1 MNVRR
6 VVRRLGPVVLIAG
19 ACLGSM
25 ALAADELST
34 ITVEAGVV
42 NKTVVGH
49 SDLGAPIEQ
58 VTLSRRVSFSDLD
71 LATNAGAVALKK
83 RVEEAA
89 RASCKQLDELYPLEE
104 KHAPEC
110 IDKAVAAA
118 SPQVDEAIAAAERA
132 ARSE

>member
-6 VVRRLGPVVLIAG
+6 VVRSLGPIALIAG
-19 ACLGSM
+19 ACLASM
-25 ALAADELST
+25 ALPADELST

-71 LATNAGAVALKK
+71 LATHSGAVALKK
-83 RVEEAA
+83 RVQEAA
-89 RASCKQLDELYPLEE
+89 RATCKQLDELYPLEE
-104 KHAPEC
+104 KNAPAC
-110 IDKAVAAA
+110 IDKAVAD
-118 SPQVDEAIAAAERA
+118 SSRQVDEAIAAAEREA
-132 ARSE
+132 KSE